1 MSYSISV
8 SAKNFLNMSSDVI
21 TIQLKK
27 IDSEDVSVQINGP
40 SLVRSD
46 QKLRLKVDTQ
56 FCGDKANS
64 TDTNN
69 LPKYRVRKS
78 IVWSTSM
85 TEKKF

>member
-8 SAKNFLNMSSDVI
+8 SAKNFLNMSSDVR

-69 LPKYRVRKS
+69 LPKYRVRTNIAS
-78 IVWSTSM
+78 VMSM